1 MTTRVS
7 NGMSAKFDAL
17 VKNLDHSAL
26 EALRRSLAS
35 EIEARGESNGP
46 GAPIDI
52 NAIHLHAIRPGM
64 SAADKEQAAQ
74 EIARVLRERG

>member
-1 MTTRVS
+1 MTTKVN
-7 NGMSAKFDAL
+7 NGMDAKFDAL

-26 EALRRSLAS
+26 EALKRSLAS
-35 EIEARGESNGP
+35 EIEARGGQDGT
-46 GAPIDI
+46 GADI